1 MPAKSV
7 VPDGPHRKFLEELF
21 AYYREAGRPTLR
33 AIAQSEHAS
42 LLRLDAASKADL
54 SAAHG
59 TEQAE
64 HALRAWGVPARAAA
78 TAVEWRRLRE
88 FPAAADAAA
97 VYLARLFAI
106 ETISPEF
113 CAPGLVDLA
122 VEEVGLDPASL
133 STLRADATIAGLL
146 ASLQ

>member
-1 MPAKSV
+1 M
-7 VPDGPHRKFLEELF
+7 L
-21 AYYREAGRPTLR
+21 TLR

-42 LLRLDAASKADL
+42 LLRLDASGKAEL
-54 SAAHG
+54 CAVHG

-64 HALRAWGVPARAAA
+64 RVLRAWGVPARAAA

-88 FPAAADAAA
+88 FPAAAADAAA

-113 CAPGLVDLA
+113 CAPGVVDRA

-133 STLRADATIAGLL
+133 AALRADATISGLL
-146 ASLQ
+146 VSLQ